1 MQINM
6 TKGYNRGSFVILV
19 ARYFLAV
26 RREGIEGKVGLVSS
40 GRKGG
45 ELAYLNNNIGGWEF

>member
-45 ELAYLNNNIGGWEF
+45 ELI